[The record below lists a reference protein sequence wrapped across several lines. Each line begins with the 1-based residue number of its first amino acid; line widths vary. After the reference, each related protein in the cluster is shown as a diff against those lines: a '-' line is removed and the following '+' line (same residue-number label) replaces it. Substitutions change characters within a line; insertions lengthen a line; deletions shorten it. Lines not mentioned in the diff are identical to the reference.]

1 MIRYVGKGKR
11 LMKNKQL
18 MEDLEKSMDDKVEK
32 QRLMEG
38 YLGYIICST
47 QVHFVN
53 SPQIH

>member
-18 MEDLEKSMDDKVEK
+18 MEELEKSMDDKVEK

-38 YLGYIICST
+38 FLGYIICST

-53 SPQIH
+53 GSQIH